1 MHKIAI
7 KLEKKL
13 TEFRFFNFR
22 KNVKK
27 KWDLFQKKSWNFKGL
42 KIEQNSVVDLKGWS
56 KL

>member
-27 KWDLFQKKSWNFKGL
+27 KWDLFQKKSWNFKGS